1 MNFSLCVMH
10 MWEIEW
16 VNILIILQHVHS
28 KFSLVSRGET
38 YERDVLNCFI

>member
-1 MNFSLCVMH
+1 

-16 VNILIILQHVHS
+16 VNILVILQHIHS

-38 YERDVLNCFI
+38 YERDVFNCFI